1 MESITDS
8 FGAFFSHYLKWI
20 AVGFVFSIVVNVTMK
35 KENVLTDD
43 LWLILDMFDGFLMGF
58 K

>member
-8 FGAFFSHYLKWI
+8 FGAFFSNYLKWI

-43 LWLILDMFDGFLMGF
+43 LWVILDMFDGFLMGF